1 MLIHPDNAKEA
12 VVIRAARPC
21 MNDRSEHAI
30 DMQSVKAAVNKV

>member
-12 VVIRAARPC
+12 VFIRAARRC